1 MPEQSPKN
9 PKRPLRLAFYGD
21 DFTGSTDALEVL
33 AFSGLRCALF
43 LSVPTPA
50 QMEAL
55 GGFDAIGVAG
65 SSRAMNNAELDAHLP
80 AVFSA
85 LAALPTPLVHYKVC
99 STFDSAPA
107 TGSIGHVMELARRGF
122 SQPLVPIVAATPAL
136 GRYCLFG
143 HLFARSGTDGQVY
156 RIDRHPIMSV
166 HPVTP
171 MHESDLARHLGQ
183 QTTMAIGHLPLT
195 RFDADADAA
204 ADSLAGQLAAMAGSC
219 DAVVL
224 DGLHAGHLTQAAECL
239 QRMASAQVSPLFVV
253 GGSGVEYGL
262 TQSWKQ
268 SEGQAANPAAATT
281 AADPY
286 SQFDAVDQ
294 LLVVSGSA
302 SRLSATQI
310 QAAVD
315 AGFKEVAIDVL
326 ALSAESQAG
335 AAAQR
340 LVREVI
346 DALTRGASVV
356 MHTARGPDDAR
367 INALILALQAQGHSA
382 DEARHHGG
390 RLVSDRLGE
399 VVDAIVRA
407 HPLRR
412 LVLSGGD
419 TSSRVTQ
426 VLAPDALEIR
436 ARLAPGAPLC
446 RLLSSAPH
454 LQGLELALK
463 GGQMG
468 GADYFVKALRGSAP
482 PAQNAA

>member
-1 MPEQSPKN
+1 MTDHRTSG
-9 PKRPLRLAFYGD
+9 RLRLAFYGD

-43 LSVPTPA
+43 LAVPTPERM
-50 QMEAL
+50 QAL

-65 SSRAMNNAELDAHLP
+65 STRAMTKAELDAHLP
-80 AVFSA
+80 DVFSA

-107 TGSIGHVMELARRGF
+107 TGSIGRVMELARAAF
-122 SQPLVPIVAATPAL
+122 TQPLVPVVAATPAL

-183 QTTMAIGHLPLT
+183 QTTMPIGHLPLT
-195 RFDADADAA
+195 RFDGAA
-204 ADSLAGQLAAMAGSC
+204 GSLAAQLTEMAPAC
-219 DAVVL
+219 RAVVL
-224 DGLHAGHLTQAAECL
+224 DGLDASHLTQAGECL
-239 QRMASAQVSPLFVV
+239 QQMASGMASPLFVV

-262 TQSWKQ
+262 TQHWQ
-268 SEGQAANPAAATT
+268 RQDGQAAAAA
-281 AADPY
+281 AADRY
-286 SQFDAVDQ
+286 RSFEAVDQ
-294 LLVVSGSA
+294 VLVVSGSA

-310 QAAVD
+310 QTAID
-315 AGFKEVAIDVL
+315 AGFREVAVDVP
-326 ALSAESQAG
+326 ALGSAQAG
-335 AAAQR
+335 TAVQR
-340 LVREVI
+340 LVREVL
-346 DALTRGASVV
+346 DALASGASVV

-367 INALILALQAQGHSA
+367 IAALIAALQAQGDSVDA
-382 DEARHHGG
+382 ARHHGG

-426 VLAPDALEIR
+426 VLAPEALEIR

-468 GADYFVKALRGSAP
+468 AADYFVKALQGSAL
-482 PAQNAA
+482 PA

>member
-1 MPEQSPKN
+1 MPEQRMS
-9 PKRPLRLAFYGD
+9 RPLRLAFYGD

-43 LSVPTPA
+43 LSVPSPA
-50 QMEAL
+50 RMEAL

-65 SSRAMNNAELDAHLP
+65 SSRAMTNAELDAHLP
-80 AVFSA
+80 DVFA
-85 LAALPTPLVHYKVC
+85 GLAKLPTPLVHYKVC

-107 TGSIGHVMELARRGF
+107 TGSIGHVMELARDAF
-122 SQPLVPIVAATPAL
+122 AQPLIPIVAATPAL

-183 QTTMAIGHLPLT
+183 QTTMAIDHLPLT
-195 RFDADADAA
+195 RFGAA
-204 ADSLAGQLAAMAGSC
+204 SGPIAEQVTAMAPSC

-224 DGLHAGHLTQAAECL
+224 DGLDAGHLTQAGECL
-239 QRMASAQVSPLFVV
+239 QRLASAQAAPLFVV

-262 TQSWKQ
+262 TQYWQ
-268 SEGQAANPAAATT
+268 QRDGPADTDAHASMT
-281 AADPY
+281 AADRY
-286 SQFDAVDQ
+286 NQFDAVAQ
-294 LLVVSGSA
+294 VLVVSGSA
-302 SRLSATQI
+302 SRLSAAQI

-315 AGFKEVAIDVL
+315 AGFKEVVIDVQ
-326 ALSAESQAG
+326 AFGSSSRASAAVE
-335 AAAQR
+335 R
-340 LVREVI
+340 LVRDVV
-346 DALTRGASVV
+346 DALATGASVV

-367 INALILALQAQGHSA
+367 IDSLIQALQAQGYSA
-382 DEARHHGG
+382 DEARHHGA

-399 VVDAIVRA
+399 VVGAIVRA

-419 TSSRVTQ
+419 TSSRITQ

-436 ARLAPGAPLC
+436 ARLSPGAPLC

-468 GADYFVKALRGSAP
+468 SADYFVKALKGSAM
-482 PAQNAA
+482 PA

>member
-1 MPEQSPKN
+1 MSDQRAA
-9 PKRPLRLAFYGD
+9 RPLRLAFYGD

-50 QMEAL
+50 QMDAL

-65 SSRAMNNAELDAHLP
+65 SSRAMTNAELDAHLP
-80 AVFSA
+80 EVFA
-85 LAALPTPLVHYKVC
+85 GLAALPTPLVHYKVC

-107 TGSIGHVMELARRGF
+107 TGSIGHVMELARDAFR
-122 SQPLVPIVAATPAL
+122 QPIIPVVAATPAL

-183 QTTMAIGHLPLT
+183 QTSLAIGNLPLT
-195 RFDADADAA
+195 RFEAA
-204 ADSLAGQLAAMAGSC
+204 GPLAGQVAAMAQSC
-219 DAVVL
+219 QAVVL
-224 DGLHAGHLTQAAECL
+224 DGLDAGHLTQAGECL
-239 QRMASAQVSPLFVV
+239 QQMASAQASPLFVV

-262 TQSWKQ
+262 TQHWQ
-268 SEGQAANPAAATT
+268 QQDGQAAPAQAALK
-281 AADPY
+281 AADRY
-286 SQFDAVDQ
+286 SQFEAVEQ
-294 LLVVSGSA
+294 VLVVSGSA

-310 QAAVD
+310 QTAVD
-315 AGFKEVAIDVL
+315 AGFREVAIDVQ
-326 ALSAESQAG
+326 ALSLVSQAG
-335 AAAQR
+335 AAVQR
-340 LVREVI
+340 LVREVL
-346 DALTRGASVV
+346 DALASGASVV

-367 INALILALQAQGHSA
+367 IDALIQALQAQGYSA
-382 DEARHHGG
+382 DAARHHGG

-426 VLAPDALEIR
+426 MLAPDALEIK

-446 RLLSSAPH
+446 RLLSNQPH

-468 GADYFVKALRGSAP
+468 SADYFVKALQGSAT
-482 PAQNAA
+482 PA

>member
-1 MPEQSPKN
+1 MTDHRTPG
-9 PKRPLRLAFYGD
+9 RLRLAFYGD

-43 LSVPTPA
+43 LAVPTPER
-50 QMEAL
+50 MEAL

-65 SSRAMNNAELDAHLP
+65 STRAMTNAELDAHLP
-80 AVFSA
+80 DVFTA

-99 STFDSAPA
+99 STFDSAPG
-107 TGSIGHVMELARRGF
+107 TGSIGRVMELARAAF
-122 SQPLVPIVAATPAL
+122 PQPLVPVVAATPAL

-156 RIDRHPIMSV
+156 RLDRHPIMSV

-183 QTTMAIGHLPLT
+183 QTTMPIGHLPLT
-195 RFDADADAA
+195 RFDGAA
-204 ADSLAGQLAAMAGSC
+204 GPLAAQLTALAPTC
-219 DAVVL
+219 RAVVL
-224 DGLHAGHLTQAAECL
+224 DGLDAGHLTQAGECL
-239 QRMASAQVSPLFVV
+239 QQMASEIAAPLFVV

-262 TQSWKQ
+262 TQHWQ
-268 SEGQAANPAAATT
+268 RQEGQAPAAER
-281 AADPY
+281 Y
-286 SQFDAVDQ
+286 GSFEAVDQ
-294 LLVVSGSA
+294 VLVVSGSA

-310 QAAVD
+310 QTAVD
-315 AGFKEVAIDVL
+315 AGFREVAVDVP
-326 ALSAESQAG
+326 ALGSAQAG
-335 AAAQR
+335 AVVQR
-340 LVREVI
+340 LVREVL
-346 DALTRGASVV
+346 DALASGASVV

-367 INALILALQAQGHSA
+367 IEALIQALQAQGHSVDA
-382 DEARHHGG
+382 ARHHGG

-419 TSSRVTQ
+419 TSSRITQ
-426 VLAPDALEIR
+426 VLAPEALEIR

-446 RLLSSAPH
+446 RLLSSASH

-468 GADYFVKALRGSAP
+468 AADYFVKALQGSAL
-482 PAQNAA
+482 PA

>member
-1 MPEQSPKN
+1 
-9 PKRPLRLAFYGD
+9 
-21 DFTGSTDALEVL
+21 
-33 AFSGLRCALF
+33 
-43 LSVPTPA
+43 
-50 QMEAL
+50 
-55 GGFDAIGVAG
+55 
-65 SSRAMNNAELDAHLP
+65 
-80 AVFSA
+80 
-85 LAALPTPLVHYKVC
+85 
-99 STFDSAPA
+99 
-107 TGSIGHVMELARRGF
+107 MELARGAF

-171 MHESDLARHLGQ
+171 MHESDLASHLGQ

-195 RFDADADAA
+195 RFGAA
-204 ADSLAGQLAAMAGSC
+204 ADALAEQLTAMAGSC
-219 DAVVL
+219 DAVVI
-224 DGLHAGHLTQAAECL
+224 DGLDAGHLTQAAESL
-239 QRMASAQVSPLFVV
+239 QRMASAQASPLFVV

-262 TQSWKQ
+262 TQFWQ
-268 SEGQAANPAAATT
+268 QRDAQVAAPAPVK
-281 AADPY
+281 AADRY

-294 LLVVSGSA
+294 VLVVSGSA

-315 AGFKEVAIDVL
+315 AGFHEVAVDVQ
-326 ALSAESQAG
+326 ALSSVPQAG
-335 AAAQR
+335 AAVER
-340 LVREVI
+340 LVREVL
-346 DALTRGASVV
+346 DALATGASVV
-356 MHTARGPDDAR
+356 MHTARGPDDPR
-367 INALILALQAQGHSA
+367 IDSLIEALQAKGYSA

-399 VVDAIVRA
+399 VVDGIVRA

-426 VLAPDALEIR
+426 VLAPDALEIH

-446 RLLSSAPH
+446 RVLSSEPH
-454 LQGLELALK
+454 LHGLELALK

-468 GADYFVKALRGSAP
+468 SADYFVKALRGSAQAAP
-482 PAQNAA
+482 NAARAAAR

>member
-1 MPEQSPKN
+1 MKAMSNQHTSG
-9 PKRPLRLAFYGD
+9 PLRLAFYGD

-65 SSRAMNNAELDAHLP
+65 SSRAMTTAELDAHLP
-80 AVFSA
+80 GVFA
-85 LAALPTPLVHYKVC
+85 KLAALRTPLVHYKVC

-107 TGSIGHVMELARRGF
+107 TGSIGHVMELARDAFR
-122 SQPLVPIVAATPAL
+122 QPLIPIVAATPAL

-143 HLFARSGTDGQVY
+143 HLFARSATDGKIY

-171 MHESDLARHLGQ
+171 MHESDLALHLGQ
-183 QTTMAIGHLPLT
+183 QTTMAIGNLPLT
-195 RFDADADAA
+195 SFDSTSGSMAE
-204 ADSLAGQLAAMAGSC
+204 QVTAMAGSSQ
-219 DAVVL
+219 AVVL
-224 DGLHAGHLTQAAECL
+224 DGLDAGHLTQAGECL
-239 QRMASAQVSPLFVV
+239 QQMASAQAKPLLVV

-262 TQSWKQ
+262 TQYWKQ
-268 SEGQAANPAAATT
+268 QDGQPAIAAMTT
-281 AADPY
+281 TEAADRY
-286 SQFDAVDQ
+286 SQFEAVDQ
-294 LLVVSGSA
+294 VLVVSGSA

-315 AGFKEVAIDVL
+315 AGFREVAVDVQ
-326 ALSAESQAG
+326 ALSQGLHVGAVVES
-335 AAAQR
+335 
-340 LVREVI
+340 LVRAVLE
-346 DALTRGASVV
+346 ALATGASVV
-356 MHTARGPDDAR
+356 MHTARGPEDTRIDALVQ
-367 INALILALQAQGHSA
+367 ALREQGYSA
-382 DEARHHGG
+382 DAARHHGG
-390 RLVSDRLGE
+390 RLVSDCLSE
-399 VVDAIVRA
+399 AVDAIVRA

-419 TSSRVTQ
+419 TSSRITQ
-426 VLAPDALEIR
+426 VLGPDALEIR

-446 RLLSSAPH
+446 RLLSSTPH

-468 GADYFVKALRGSAP
+468 SADYFVKALKGSAM
-482 PAQNAA
+482 PARVDR

>member
-1 MPEQSPKN
+1 
-9 PKRPLRLAFYGD
+9 
-21 DFTGSTDALEVL
+21 
-33 AFSGLRCALF
+33 
-43 LSVPTPA
+43 
-50 QMEAL
+50 
-55 GGFDAIGVAG
+55 
-65 SSRAMNNAELDAHLP
+65 
-80 AVFSA
+80 
-85 LAALPTPLVHYKVC
+85 VHYKVC

-107 TGSIGHVMELARRGF
+107 TGSIGHVMELSHEAFR
-122 SQPLVPIVAATPAL
+122 QPLVPIVAATPAL

-171 MHESDLARHLGQ
+171 MHESDLARHLAQ
-183 QTTMAIGHLPLT
+183 QTTMAIGSLPLT
-195 RFDADADAA
+195 RFDTASGSMVEQVTA
-204 ADSLAGQLAAMAGSC
+204 LAGSC
-219 DAVVL
+219 QAVVI
-224 DGLHAGHLTQAAECL
+224 DGLDARHMTQAGECL
-239 QRMASAQVSPLFVV
+239 QQMASAQAAPLFVV

-262 TQSWKQ
+262 TQYWQ
-268 SEGQAANPAAATT
+268 QQDLQAPAADRASLE
-281 AADPY
+281 AADRY
-286 SQFDAVDQ
+286 SRFDAVDQ
-294 LLVVSGSA
+294 VLVVSGSA
-302 SRLSATQI
+302 SRLSAAQI

-315 AGFKEVAIDVL
+315 AGFQEVAVDVQ
-326 ALSAESQAG
+326 ALSLASQAS
-335 AAAQR
+335 AAVQR
-340 LVREVI
+340 LVREVL
-346 DALTRGASVV
+346 DALATGASVV

-367 INALILALQAQGHSA
+367 IDALIQALQAEGHSA
-382 DEARHHGG
+382 DAARHHGG

-419 TSSRVTQ
+419 TSSRITQ

-446 RLLSSAPH
+446 RLLSSEPH

-468 GADYFVKALRGSAP
+468 SADYFVKALEGSAM
-482 PAQNAA
+482 PARVTR

>member
-1 MPEQSPKN
+1 MPDHRMSG
-9 PKRPLRLAFYGD
+9 RLRLAFYGD

-43 LSVPTPA
+43 LSVPTPERM
-50 QMEAL
+50 QAL

-65 SSRAMNNAELDAHLP
+65 SSRAMTNAELDAHLP
-80 AVFSA
+80 DVFSA

-107 TGSIGHVMELARRGF
+107 TGSIGHVMELARDAF
-122 SQPLVPIVAATPAL
+122 AQPLIPIVAATPTL

-171 MHESDLARHLGQ
+171 MHESDLARHLAL
-183 QTTMAIGHLPLT
+183 QTSMPIGHLPLT
-195 RFDADADAA
+195 RFDAAA
-204 ADSLAGQLAAMAGSC
+204 GSLAGQLTAMAGSC
-219 DAVVL
+219 RAVVL
-224 DGLHAGHLTQAAECL
+224 DGLDAGHLTQAGECL
-239 QRMASAQVSPLFVV
+239 QQMASATAGPLFVV

-262 TQSWKQ
+262 TQYWQ
-268 SEGQAANPAAATT
+268 QQDGQGAAA
-281 AADPY
+281 DRY
-286 SQFDAVDQ
+286 RQFEAVDQ

-310 QAAVD
+310 QAAIA
-315 AGFKEVAIDVL
+315 AGFSEVAVDVP
-326 ALSAESQAG
+326 ALGSADAG
-335 AAAQR
+335 AAVKR
-340 LVREVI
+340 LVREVL
-346 DALTRGASVV
+346 DALATGASVV
-356 MHTARGPDDAR
+356 MHTARGPDDVR
-367 INALILALQAQGHSA
+367 IDALIQALQTQGHSA
-382 DEARHHGG
+382 DAARHHGG

-419 TSSRVTQ
+419 TASRVTQ
-426 VLAPDALEIR
+426 VLGPDALEIR

-446 RLLSSAPH
+446 RLLSTAPH

-468 GADYFVKALRGSAP
+468 AADYFVKALKGSALP
-482 PAQNAA
+482 V

>member
-1 MPEQSPKN
+1 MSHH
-9 PKRPLRLAFYGD
+9 RTSSRLRLAFYGD

-43 LSVPTPA
+43 LSVPTPER
-50 QMEAL
+50 MEAL

-65 SSRAMNNAELDAHLP
+65 STRAMTNAELHTHLP
-80 AVFSA
+80 DVFSA

-107 TGSIGHVMELARRGF
+107 TGSIGHVMELAREAF
-122 SQPLVPIVAATPAL
+122 PQPLVPVVAATPAL

-183 QTTMAIGHLPLT
+183 QTTMPIGHLPLT
-195 RFDADADAA
+195 RFDGSAG
-204 ADSLAGQLAAMAGSC
+204 SLAAQLTDMAQTC
-219 DAVVL
+219 RAVVL
-224 DGLHAGHLTQAAECL
+224 DGLDAGHLTQAGECL
-239 QRMASAQVSPLFVV
+239 QQMASGLAAPLFVV

-262 TQSWKQ
+262 TQQWQ
-268 SEGQAANPAAATT
+268 RQDGQAAAVAAA
-281 AADPY
+281 DLY
-286 SQFDAVDQ
+286 RSFEAVDQ
-294 LLVVSGSA
+294 VLVVSGSA
-302 SRLSATQI
+302 SRLSAMQI
-310 QAAVD
+310 QAAIG
-315 AGFKEVAIDVL
+315 AGFREVAVDVP
-326 ALSAESQAG
+326 ALGSAQAG
-335 AAAQR
+335 AAVQR
-340 LVREVI
+340 LVRAVL
-346 DALTRGASVV
+346 DALASGASVV

-367 INALILALQAQGHSA
+367 IAALIEALQAQGHGA
-382 DEARHHGG
+382 DAARHHGG

-399 VVDAIVRA
+399 VVDAVVRA

-426 VLAPDALEIR
+426 VLAPEALEIR

-468 GADYFVKALRGSAP
+468 AADYFVKALQGSALP
-482 PAQNAA
+482 T

>member
-1 MPEQSPKN
+1 MFDQPTS
-9 PKRPLRLAFYGD
+9 RPLRLAFYGD

-43 LSVPTPA
+43 LSVPTAA

-65 SSRAMNNAELDAHLP
+65 STRAMTNAELDARLP
-80 AVFSA
+80 SVFAA

-107 TGSIGHVMELARRGF
+107 TGSIGYVMELSREAFR
-122 SQPLVPIVAATPAL
+122 QPLIPVVAATPAL

-183 QTTMAIGHLPLT
+183 QTTMTIGNLPLT
-195 RFDADADAA
+195 RFDASSA
-204 ADSLAGQLAAMAGSC
+204 SMVEEVTAMAGAC
-219 DAVVL
+219 QAVVL
-224 DGLHAGHLTQAAECL
+224 DGLEAGHLTQAGECL
-239 QRMASAQVSPLFVV
+239 EQMASAQASPLFVV

-262 TQSWKQ
+262 TQHWQ
-268 SEGQAANPAAATT
+268 QDGQANFDAKSHNK
-281 AADPY
+281 AADRY

-294 LLVVSGSA
+294 VLVVSGSA

-310 QAAVD
+310 QTAVD
-315 AGFKEVAIDVL
+315 AGFKEVAVDVQ
-326 ALSAESQAG
+326 ALSLASQAV
-335 AAAQR
+335 AAVER
-340 LVREVI
+340 LVREVL
-346 DALTRGASVV
+346 DALATGASVV
-356 MHTARGPDDAR
+356 MHTARGPEDVR
-367 INALILALQAQGHSA
+367 IDALIQTLQAEGHSPEA
-382 DEARHHGG
+382 ARHHGG

-399 VVDAIVRA
+399 VVDAIVRS

-419 TSSRVTQ
+419 TSSRITQ

-446 RLLSSAPH
+446 RLLSTAPH
-454 LQGLELALK
+454 LHGLELALK

-468 GADYFVKALRGSAP
+468 SADYFVKALEGSAM
-482 PAQNAA
+482 PAGVAR

>member
-1 MPEQSPKN
+1 
-9 PKRPLRLAFYGD
+9 
-21 DFTGSTDALEVL
+21 
-33 AFSGLRCALF
+33 
-43 LSVPTPA
+43 
-50 QMEAL
+50 
-55 GGFDAIGVAG
+55 
-65 SSRAMNNAELDAHLP
+65 
-80 AVFSA
+80 VFSA

-107 TGSIGHVMELARRGF
+107 TGSIGRVMELARAAF
-122 SQPLVPIVAATPAL
+122 PQPLVPVVAATPAL

-183 QTTMAIGHLPLT
+183 QTSLPIGHLPLT
-195 RFDADADAA
+195 RFDASAG
-204 ADSLAGQLAAMAGSC
+204 SLAGQLTAMAETLR
-219 DAVVL
+219 AVVL
-224 DGLHAGHLTQAAECL
+224 DGLDAGHLTQAGECL
-239 QRMASAQVSPLFVV
+239 QQMASATAAPLFVV

-262 TQSWKQ
+262 TQYWQ
-268 SEGQAANPAAATT
+268 QQDGQAAAAAT
-281 AADPY
+281 ADRY
-286 SQFDAVDQ
+286 RQFEAVDQ
-294 LLVVSGSA
+294 VLVVSGSA

-310 QAAVD
+310 QAAID
-315 AGFKEVAIDVL
+315 AGFSEVAVDVP
-326 ALSAESQAG
+326 ALCSKDASAAVE
-335 AAAQR
+335 R
-340 LVREVI
+340 LVREVL
-346 DALTRGASVV
+346 DALATGASVV

-367 INALILALQAQGHSA
+367 IEALIQALQTQGHSA
-382 DEARHHGG
+382 DAARHHGG

-407 HPLRR
+407 RPLRR

-426 VLAPDALEIR
+426 VLAPEALEIR

-446 RLLSSAPH
+446 RLLSGAPH

-468 GADYFVKALRGSAP
+468 AADYFVKALKGSAL
-482 PAQNAA
+482 PA

>member
-1 MPEQSPKN
+1 MSDQRAS
-9 PKRPLRLAFYGD
+9 RPLRLAFYGD

-43 LSVPTPA
+43 LSVPTPQ
-50 QMEAL
+50 QMDAL

-65 SSRAMNNAELDAHLP
+65 SSRAMTTAELDAHLP
-80 AVFSA
+80 GVFA
-85 LAALPTPLVHYKVC
+85 GLAALPTPLVHYKVC

-107 TGSIGHVMELARRGF
+107 TGSIGHVMELAREAF
-122 SQPLVPIVAATPAL
+122 TQPLIPIVAATPAL

-183 QTTMAIGHLPLT
+183 QTTMPIGHLPLT
-195 RFDADADAA
+195 RFEAA
-204 ADSLAGQLAAMAGSC
+204 AGALAGQLAAMAPSFQ
-219 DAVVL
+219 AVVL
-224 DGLHAGHLTQAAECL
+224 DGLEAGHLTQAGECL
-239 QRMASAQVSPLFVV
+239 QQMASAQASPLFVV

-262 TQSWKQ
+262 TQHWQ
-268 SEGQAANPAAATT
+268 QQDGQAAPAK
-281 AADPY
+281 AADRY
-286 SQFDAVDQ
+286 SQFEAVEQ
-294 LLVVSGSA
+294 VLVVSGSA

-310 QAAVD
+310 QTAVD
-315 AGFKEVAIDVL
+315 TGFREVTIDVQ
-326 ALSAESQAG
+326 ALSLESQAG
-335 AAAQR
+335 AAVQR
-340 LVREVI
+340 LVREVL
-346 DALTRGASVV
+346 DVLATGASVV

-367 INALILALQAQGHSA
+367 IDALIQALQAQGYSA
-382 DEARHHGG
+382 DAARHHGG

-419 TSSRVTQ
+419 TSSRITQ
-426 VLAPDALEIR
+426 VLAPDALEIK

-446 RLLSSAPH
+446 RLLSNQPY

-468 GADYFVKALRGSAP
+468 SADYFVKALRGSGL
-482 PAQNAA
+482 PA

>member
-1 MPEQSPKN
+1 MPDQRTS
-9 PKRPLRLAFYGD
+9 RPLRLAFYGD

-33 AFSGLRCALF
+33 AFSGLHCALF

-50 QMEAL
+50 QMESL

-65 SSRAMNNAELDAHLP
+65 SSRAMTNAELDAHLP
-80 AVFSA
+80 DVFSG
-85 LAALPTPLVHYKVC
+85 LATLPTPLVHYKVC

-107 TGSIGHVMELARRGF
+107 TGSIGHVMELARDAFR
-122 SQPLVPIVAATPAL
+122 QPLIPIVAATPAL

-183 QTTMAIGHLPLT
+183 QTTMAIGNLPLT
-195 RFDADADAA
+195 RADASSGAMA
-204 ADSLAGQLAAMAGSC
+204 EQVMAMAGSC

-224 DGLHAGHLTQAAECL
+224 DGLEAGHLTRAGECL
-239 QRMASAQVSPLFVV
+239 QQMASAHAAPLFVV

-262 TQSWKQ
+262 TQYWQ
-268 SEGQAANPAAATT
+268 EQDGHAAA
-281 AADPY
+281 ADRY
-286 SQFDAVDQ
+286 RQFEAVDQ

-310 QAAVD
+310 QTAVD
-315 AGFKEVAIDVL
+315 AGFREVAVDVQ
-326 ALSAESQAG
+326 ALSLVSQAG
-335 AAAQR
+335 AAVER
-340 LVREVI
+340 LVREVL
-346 DALTRGASVV
+346 DALATGASVV

-367 INALILALQAQGHSA
+367 IDALIQALQAQGYSA
-382 DEARHHGG
+382 DAARHHGG

-399 VVDAIVRA
+399 VVDAIVRS

-419 TSSRVTQ
+419 TSSRITQ

-468 GADYFVKALRGSAP
+468 SADYFVKALKG
-482 PAQNAA
+482 NGMTTGAAR

>member
-1 MPEQSPKN
+1 MPDHRMSS
-9 PKRPLRLAFYGD
+9 RLRLAFYGD

-43 LSVPTPA
+43 LSVPTPER
-50 QMEAL
+50 MEAL

-65 SSRAMNNAELDAHLP
+65 SSRGMTNAELDAHLP
-80 AVFSA
+80 DVFSA

-107 TGSIGHVMELARRGF
+107 TGSIGHVMELARDALA
-122 SQPLVPIVAATPAL
+122 QPLIPIVAATPAL

-171 MHESDLARHLGQ
+171 MHESDLARHLAR
-183 QTTMAIGHLPLT
+183 QTAMPIGHLPLT
-195 RFDADADAA
+195 RFDASAGP
-204 ADSLAGQLAAMAGSC
+204 LAGQLTAMAGTC
-219 DAVVL
+219 RAVVL
-224 DGLHAGHLTQAAECL
+224 DGLDAGHLTQAGECL
-239 QRMASAQVSPLFVV
+239 QQMASATAGPLFVV

-262 TQSWKQ
+262 TQYWQKQ
-268 SEGQAANPAAATT
+268 DGQAA
-281 AADPY
+281 AADRY
-286 SQFDAVDQ
+286 RQFEAVDQ

-310 QAAVD
+310 QAAIA
-315 AGFKEVAIDVL
+315 AGFSEVAVDVP
-326 ALSAESQAG
+326 ALGSADTG
-335 AAAQR
+335 AAVKR
-340 LVREVI
+340 LVREVL
-346 DALTRGASVV
+346 DALVTGASVV

-367 INALILALQAQGHSA
+367 IDALIQALQAQGHSA
-382 DEARHHGG
+382 DAARHHGG

-419 TSSRVTQ
+419 TASRVTQ
-426 VLAPDALEIR
+426 VLGPDALEIR

-446 RLLSSAPH
+446 RLLSTAPH

-468 GADYFVKALRGSAP
+468 AADYFVKALKGSAL
-482 PAQNAA
+482 PA

>member
-1 MPEQSPKN
+1 MSDQRAS
-9 PKRPLRLAFYGD
+9 RPLRLAFYGD

-43 LSVPTPA
+43 LSVPTPE
-50 QMEAL
+50 QMDAL

-65 SSRAMNNAELDAHLP
+65 SSRAMTTAELDAHLP
-80 AVFSA
+80 GVFA
-85 LAALPTPLVHYKVC
+85 GLAALPTPLVHYKVC

-107 TGSIGHVMELARRGF
+107 TGSIGHVMELARDAF
-122 SQPLVPIVAATPAL
+122 KQPLIPIVAATPAL

-183 QTTMAIGHLPLT
+183 QTTMPIGNLPLT
-195 RFDADADAA
+195 RFDAAA
-204 ADSLAGQLAAMAGSC
+204 GSMAEQVAAMAGTC
-219 DAVVL
+219 QAVVL
-224 DGLHAGHLTQAAECL
+224 DGLDAGHLTQAGECL
-239 QRMASAQVSPLFVV
+239 QQMGSAQASPLFVV

-262 TQSWKQ
+262 TQQWQ
-268 SEGQAANPAAATT
+268 QQDGQAAA
-281 AADPY
+281 
-286 SQFDAVDQ
+286 DAVVEAAQ
-294 LLVVSGSA
+294 RYNRFEAVEQVLVVSGSA

-310 QAAVD
+310 QTAVD
-315 AGFKEVAIDVL
+315 AGFREVAVDVQ
-326 ALSAESQAG
+326 ALSLVSQAG
-335 AAAQR
+335 AAVQR
-340 LVREVI
+340 LVREVL
-346 DALTRGASVV
+346 DALATGASVV

-367 INALILALQAQGHSA
+367 IDALIQSLQAQGYSA
-382 DEARHHGG
+382 DAARHHGG

-399 VVDAIVRA
+399 VVEAIVRA

-419 TSSRVTQ
+419 TSSRITQ

-446 RLLSSAPH
+446 RLLSSQPH

-468 GADYFVKALRGSAP
+468 SADYFVKALKGSAL
-482 PAQNAA
+482 PA

>member
-1 MPEQSPKN
+1 MPDQHMSS
-9 PKRPLRLAFYGD
+9 RLRLAFYGD

-43 LSVPTPA
+43 LAVPTPA
-50 QMEAL
+50 RMEAL

-65 SSRAMNNAELDAHLP
+65 STRAMTNAELDAHLP
-80 AVFSA
+80 DVFSA

-107 TGSIGHVMELARRGF
+107 TGSIGHVMDLSRDAF
-122 SQPLVPIVAATPAL
+122 PQPLVPVVAATPAL

-183 QTTMAIGHLPLT
+183 QTTMPIGHLPLT
-195 RFDADADAA
+195 RFDGSAG
-204 ADSLAGQLAAMAGSC
+204 SLAAQLTDMAQTC
-219 DAVVL
+219 RAVVL
-224 DGLHAGHLTQAAECL
+224 DGMDAGHLTQTGECL
-239 QRMASAQVSPLFVV
+239 EQMASGMAAPLFVV

-262 TQSWKQ
+262 TQQWQ
-268 SEGQAANPAAATT
+268 RQAGHADTAAAAA
-281 AADPY
+281 AADLY
-286 SQFDAVDQ
+286 RSFEAVDQ
-294 LLVVSGSA
+294 VLVVSGSA

-310 QAAVD
+310 QAAID
-315 AGFKEVAIDVL
+315 AGFREVAVDVP
-326 ALSAESQAG
+326 ALGSAQAG
-335 AAAQR
+335 VAVQR
-340 LVREVI
+340 LVREAL
-346 DALTRGASVV
+346 DALATGASVV

-367 INALILALQAQGHSA
+367 IDALIESLQAQGHSA
-382 DEARHHGG
+382 DAARHHGG

-419 TSSRVTQ
+419 TSSRITQ

-468 GADYFVKALRGSAP
+468 AADYFVKALEGSAP
-482 PAQNAA
+482 PARVNP

>member
-1 MPEQSPKN
+1 VFAG
-9 PKRPLRLAFYGD
+9 LAK
-21 DFTGSTDALEVL
+21 
-33 AFSGLRCALF
+33 
-43 LSVPTPA
+43 
-50 QMEAL
+50 
-55 GGFDAIGVAG
+55 
-65 SSRAMNNAELDAHLP
+65 
-80 AVFSA
+80 
-85 LAALPTPLVHYKVC
+85 LPTPLVHYKVC

-107 TGSIGHVMELARRGF
+107 TGSIGHVMELARDAF
-122 SQPLVPIVAATPAL
+122 AQPLIPIVAATPAL

-195 RFDADADAA
+195 RFG
-204 ADSLAGQLAAMAGSC
+204 AGSGPIAEQVTAMAPSC

-224 DGLHAGHLTQAAECL
+224 DGLDAGHLTQAGECL
-239 QRMASAQVSPLFVV
+239 QRLASAQAAPLFVV

-262 TQSWKQ
+262 TQYWQ
-268 SEGQAANPAAATT
+268 QRDGPADTDAHASMT
-281 AADPY
+281 AADRY
-286 SQFDAVDQ
+286 NQFDAVDQ
-294 LLVVSGSA
+294 VLVVSGSA
-302 SRLSATQI
+302 SRLSAAQI

-315 AGFKEVAIDVL
+315 AGFKEVVIDVQ
-326 ALSAESQAG
+326 AFGSSSRASAAVE
-335 AAAQR
+335 R
-340 LVREVI
+340 LVRYVV
-346 DALTRGASVV
+346 DALATGASVV

-367 INALILALQAQGHSA
+367 IDSLIQALQAKGYSA

-390 RLVSDRLGE
+390 RLVSDRLGD

-419 TSSRVTQ
+419 TSSRITQ

-436 ARLAPGAPLC
+436 ARLSPGAPLC

-468 GADYFVKALRGSAP
+468 SADYFVKALKGSAM
-482 PAQNAA
+482 PA

>member
-1 MPEQSPKN
+1 MFHDRVSG
-9 PKRPLRLAFYGD
+9 RLRLAFYGD

-43 LSVPTPA
+43 LSVPTPDRM
-50 QMEAL
+50 QAL

-65 SSRAMNNAELDAHLP
+65 SSRAMTNAELDAHLP
-80 AVFSA
+80 QVFSA

-107 TGSIGHVMELARRGF
+107 TGSIGHMMELARDAF
-122 SQPLVPIVAATPAL
+122 PQPLVPIVAATPAL
-136 GRYCLFG
+136 GRYCVFG

-171 MHESDLARHLGQ
+171 MHESDLARHLGH
-183 QTTMAIGHLPLT
+183 QTSMPIGHLPLT
-195 RFDADADAA
+195 RFDACAG
-204 ADSLAGQLAAMAGSC
+204 SLAAQLAAMAGTYG
-219 DAVVL
+219 AVVL
-224 DGLHAGHLTQAAECL
+224 DGLEAGHLTEAGECL
-239 QRMASAQVSPLFVV
+239 QQMASLTSAPLFVV

-262 TQSWKQ
+262 TQHWQ
-268 SEGQAANPAAATT
+268 RQDAQAAARAAA
-281 AADPY
+281 DRY
-286 SQFDAVDQ
+286 RSFEAVDQ
-294 LLVVSGSA
+294 VLVVSGSA
-302 SRLSATQI
+302 SRLSDTQI
-310 QAAVD
+310 QAAID
-315 AGFKEVAIDVL
+315 AGFREVAVDVL
-326 ALSAESQAG
+326 ALASAQAG
-335 AAAQR
+335 GAVQR
-340 LVREVI
+340 LVRDVV
-346 DALTRGASVV
+346 DALATGASVV

-367 INALILALQAQGHSA
+367 IDALIQALQAQGHGA
-382 DEARHHGG
+382 DAARHHGG

-412 LVLSGGD
+412 LVMSGGD

-426 VLAPDALEIR
+426 ALAPEALEIR

-454 LQGLELALK
+454 LQALELALK

-468 GADYFVKALRGSAP
+468 APDYFVKALKGSA
-482 PAQNAA
+482 A

>member
-1 MPEQSPKN
+1 MPDRRTS
-9 PKRPLRLAFYGD
+9 RPLRLAFYGD

-33 AFSGLRCALF
+33 ALSGLRCALF
-43 LSVPTPA
+43 LSVPTPER
-50 QMEAL
+50 MEAL

-65 SSRAMNNAELDAHLP
+65 SSRAMTNAELDAHLP
-80 AVFSA
+80 EVFRA
-85 LAALPTPLVHYKVC
+85 MAALPTPLVHYKVC

-107 TGSIGHVMELARRGF
+107 TGSIGHVMELAREVF
-122 SQPLVPIVAATPAL
+122 AQTLIPIVAATPAL

-171 MHESDLARHLGQ
+171 MRESDLARHIGE

-195 RFDADADAA
+195 RFDAAQGSIAE
-204 ADSLAGQLAAMAGSC
+204 QVTAMAGSC
-219 DAVVL
+219 DALVL
-224 DGLHAGHLTQAAECL
+224 DGLDARHLTQAGECL
-239 QRMASAQVSPLFVV
+239 QRMATAQARPLFVV

-262 TQSWKQ
+262 TQYWQ
-268 SEGQAANPAAATT
+268 QPATQVAAGALVK
-281 AADPY
+281 AADRY

-294 LLVVSGSA
+294 VLVVSGSA
-302 SRLSATQI
+302 SRLAATQI
-310 QAAVD
+310 EAAVD
-315 AGFKEVAIDVL
+315 AGFHEVVVNVE
-326 ALSAESQAG
+326 ALCSAPQAG
-335 AAAQR
+335 AAMER
-340 LVREVI
+340 LVREVL
-346 DALTRGASVV
+346 DALATGASVV

-367 INALILALQAQGHSA
+367 IDALIRALRAQGHGA
-382 DEARHHGG
+382 DAARHLGG

-468 GADYFVKALRGSAP
+468 TADYFVKALRGSASSD
-482 PAQNAA
+482 

>member
-1 MPEQSPKN
+1 MTDHRTSSG
-9 PKRPLRLAFYGD
+9 RLRLAFYGD

-43 LSVPTPA
+43 LAVPNPERM
-50 QMEAL
+50 QAL

-65 SSRAMNNAELDAHLP
+65 STRAMTNAELDTHLP
-80 AVFSA
+80 GVFSA

-107 TGSIGHVMELARRGF
+107 TGSIGRVMELACDAF
-122 SQPLVPIVAATPAL
+122 PQPLVPVVAATPAL

-171 MHESDLARHLGQ
+171 MHESDLARHLGR
-183 QTTMAIGHLPLT
+183 QTTMPIGHLPLT
-195 RFDADADAA
+195 RFDGATG
-204 ADSLAGQLAAMAGSC
+204 SLAAQLTQMAQTC
-219 DAVVL
+219 RAVVL
-224 DGLHAGHLTQAAECL
+224 DGLDAAHLTQAGECL
-239 QRMASAQVSPLFVV
+239 QQMASGMATPLFVV

-262 TQSWKQ
+262 TQHWQ
-268 SEGQAANPAAATT
+268 RQDGQAAAV
-281 AADPY
+281 DRY
-286 SQFDAVDQ
+286 RSFEAVDQ
-294 LLVVSGSA
+294 VLVVSGSA

-310 QAAVD
+310 QAAID
-315 AGFKEVAIDVL
+315 AGFREVPVDVP
-326 ALSAESQAG
+326 ALGSAQAG
-335 AAAQR
+335 AAVQR
-340 LVREVI
+340 LVREVL
-346 DALTRGASVV
+346 DALASGDSVV

-367 INALILALQAQGHSA
+367 IAALIEALQAQGHGA
-382 DEARHHGG
+382 DAARHHGG

-419 TSSRVTQ
+419 TSSRITQ
-426 VLAPDALEIR
+426 VLAPEALEIR

-468 GADYFVKALRGSAP
+468 AADYFVKALKGSAL
-482 PAQNAA
+482 PA

>member
-1 MPEQSPKN
+1 MSDQRTS
-9 PKRPLRLAFYGD
+9 RPLRLAFYGD

-50 QMEAL
+50 RMEAL

-65 SSRAMNNAELDAHLP
+65 SSRAMTNAELDAHLP
-80 AVFSA
+80 DVFTA
-85 LAALPTPLVHYKVC
+85 LGALPTPLVHYKVC

-107 TGSIGHVMELARRGF
+107 TGSIGHVMELARDAFG
-122 SQPLVPIVAATPAL
+122 QPLIPIVAATPAL
-136 GRYCLFG
+136 GRYCVFG
-143 HLFARSGTDGQVY
+143 HLFARSGTDGQVH

-171 MHESDLARHLGQ
+171 MHESDLARHIGQ
-183 QTTMAIGHLPLT
+183 QTTMIIGHLPLT
-195 RFDADADAA
+195 RFDASSGSIAEQLTA
-204 ADSLAGQLAAMAGSC
+204 LARSC

-224 DGLHAGHLTQAAECL
+224 DGLDAGHLTQTGECL
-239 QRMASAQVSPLFVV
+239 QRMASAQASPLFVV

-262 TQSWKQ
+262 TQYWQ
-268 SEGQAANPAAATT
+268 QEDGQADRAPSAVK
-281 AADPY
+281 AADRY
-286 SQFDAVDQ
+286 GQFEAVDQ
-294 LLVVSGSA
+294 VLVVSGSA

-310 QAAVD
+310 QAAAD
-315 AGFKEVAIDVL
+315 AGFREVAVDVQ
-326 ALSAESQAG
+326 ALGSMSRAG
-335 AAAQR
+335 GAVER
-340 LVREVI
+340 LVREVL
-346 DALTRGASVV
+346 DALATGASVV

-367 INALILALQAQGHSA
+367 IDALLQALQAQGYRA
-382 DEARHHGG
+382 DAARHHGG

-419 TSSRVTQ
+419 TSSRITQ

-454 LQGLELALK
+454 LRELELALK

-468 GADYFVKALRGSAP
+468 AADYFVKALKGSAL
-482 PAQNAA
+482 AT

>member
-1 MPEQSPKN
+1 MSDPRTS
-9 PKRPLRLAFYGD
+9 RPLRLAFYGD

-65 SSRAMNNAELDAHLP
+65 NSRAMTNAELDTHLP
-80 AVFSA
+80 DVFSR

-107 TGSIGHVMELARRGF
+107 TGSIGHVMELARGAFR
-122 SQPLVPIVAATPAL
+122 QPLVPIVAATPAL

-143 HLFARSGTDGQVY
+143 HLFARSATDGQVY

-171 MHESDLARHLGQ
+171 MHESDLARHLGR
-183 QTTMAIGHLPLT
+183 QTTMSIGNLPLT
-195 RFDADADAA
+195 RFDPSSGSMAE
-204 ADSLAGQLAAMAGSC
+204 QMTAMAGAC
-219 DAVVL
+219 RAVVL
-224 DGLHAGHLTQAAECL
+224 DGLEAGHLTQAGECL
-239 QRMASAQVSPLFVV
+239 QQMASAQAAPLFVV

-262 TQSWKQ
+262 TQYWQ
-268 SEGQAANPAAATT
+268 RQDGQAT
-281 AADPY
+281 AARKTAVQVSDRY
-286 SQFDAVDQ
+286 TRFEAVDQ
-294 LLVVSGSA
+294 VLVVSGSA

-315 AGFKEVAIDVL
+315 AGFKEVPVDVQ
-326 ALSAESQAG
+326 ALGLESQAG
-335 AAAQR
+335 AAVER
-340 LVREVI
+340 LVREVL
-346 DALTRGASVV
+346 DALATGASVV
-356 MHTARGPDDAR
+356 VHTARGPDDAR
-367 INALILALQAQGHSA
+367 IDALIQTLQAQGYSA
-382 DEARHHGG
+382 GAARHHGG

-468 GADYFVKALRGSAP
+468 DADYFLTALRGSGTP
-482 PAQNAA
+482 V